1 MLPASARAAV
11 PACIWRSAGAP
22 SDGFPPASAG
32 ACKPC
37 CSGAPFVGYRMTLW
51 TFCPLPLLC
60 LQEVQHEL
68 EAETNLLAAVR
79 GHLLMQLQARAAAQG
94 WSGAPAEL
102 QRGLLP
108 LACMADGGLH
118 GGERPLEELFVLACS
133 EVGWC

>member
-1 MLPASARAAV
+1 
-11 PACIWRSAGAP
+11 
-22 SDGFPPASAG
+22 
-32 ACKPC
+32 
-37 CSGAPFVGYRMTLW
+37 MTLW
-51 TFCPLPLLC
+51 MFCPLPLLC

-133 EVGWC
+133 EVVWC